1 MVNERS
7 PPWLKPLVIPLH
19 HQINTQVLPRPSIHP
34 LHTAHPLPPLA
45 SLQPPPLCPSPKAS
59 RQPATQGPDSPGP
72 GQGAQSKGTFR
83 SHKS

>member
-59 RQPATQGPDSPGP
+59 RQPPGP
-72 GQGAQSKGTFR
+72 LLTAHWLPRTVLTDSR
-83 SHKS
+83 LPH